1 MQIYTNDI
9 IFYAT
14 NEYLCEEF
22 SMFMQ
27 KEFDMSIMREL
38 KFFLRFQIKQLKN
51 KIFIHQAKNDK
62 EHLKHFG
69 IEYSKPMK
77 TPIVQ
82 GARAVS
88 LTKMKMVNLL
98 IKNYIEV
105 WLVIYFILLLTDP
118 ILCMS
123 YVYVHSSN
131 LVLKSLI

>member
-62 EHLKHFG
+62 EPLKHFG

-105 WLVIYFILLLTDP
+105 
-118 ILCMS
+118 
-123 YVYVHSSN
+123 
-131 LVLKSLI
+131 